1 MMTKIPSSPAREP
14 TMQRQATWGGTSRSD
29 REGFLSN
36 HNLGVKTSVD
46 RRAHRWDVVVN
57 VLIGLV
63 LFSAVVIG
71 CAVIWPSY
79 LHCHRMQQ
87 TTGLIGG
94 QSLTTC
100 TIQTSL
106 WWHAPAY

>member
-1 MMTKIPSSPAREP
+1 MMTKITSPPAHEP
-14 TMQRQATWGGTSRSD
+14 TTQRRPTWGGTSRSD

-46 RRAHRWDVVVN
+46 RRSRPWDVVVN
-57 VLIGLV
+57 LLIGLV
-63 LFSAVVIG
+63 LFSAVVIA

-87 TTGLIGG
+87 TTGLTSG
-94 QSLTTC
+94 QSLTSC
-100 TIQTSL
+100 TAQTSL
-106 WWHAPAY
+106 WWRTPAF